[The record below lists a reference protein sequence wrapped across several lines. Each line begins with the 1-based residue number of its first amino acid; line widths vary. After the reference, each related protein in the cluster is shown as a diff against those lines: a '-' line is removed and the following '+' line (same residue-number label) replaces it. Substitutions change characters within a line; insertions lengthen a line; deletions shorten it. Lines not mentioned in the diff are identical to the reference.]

1 MGEANMEFDQVI
13 APLGKD
19 AFLSDHWEK
28 SWLHLPGTMGRFAD
42 LLSWDDLGGI
52 LDNTRM
58 APPHIRL
65 SKDGQTVEAERYVH
79 APPGAG
85 NQPRV
90 DSGRLVTLLA
100 EGATLVLQGVEEV
113 APKVRA
119 LSNSFRDALLARNHV
134 NLYAGWR
141 SENGFDL
148 HWDPHEVMVLQ
159 LHGRKRWQ
167 IFGPTQEQPLDVGS
181 PPKPAGLPLWDGLL
195 NSGDILYLPRGWWHV
210 AHPVNEPS
218 MHLTFGIAPMHGLNL
233 LNWMVMKLRGEVHL
247 RRNLPLLQDIAARQ
261 AYMAQLRAIV
271 TQALGDAAIEDFMRD
286 AGEHAHGRAPIR
298 LPRAPYDQVA
308 PLQDESLIRL
318 ASSPRL
324 LLRTEAD
331 KVTFNAYGKNY
342 SVPIYVK
349 PALDLLRDDRAIPL
363 GQLCAAVDGEAVAN
377 LRRGLAMLASAGVV
391 LVEE

>member
-1 MGEANMEFDQVI
+1 MEFDQVI